1 MPHIKSPERDHVPV
15 AGVSTPPPHH
25 TPRLDIQGLRAVA
38 VGLVVLSH
46 AGVPLVGGGYI
57 GVDVFF
63 VISGF
68 LITSLLLRE
77 LATTGRISLRSFYAR
92 RALRLL
98 PASSLVI
105 VVTLGGAWL
114 FLSKARLAEYAGD
127 ALAGALYTVN
137 FRLAA
142 AGTDY
147 LAQDSPPSP
156 FQHMWSLA
164 VEEQFYLMW
173 PVLLLLTW
181 RIARGRRRLLAGPLA
196 ALCVVSFAA
205 GILVTNTSA
214 PWAYFGSLTRAW
226 ELSAG
231 ALLALATAGLR
242 RLPAALSGLAAPLS
256 WLGLAC
262 VTLAALCY
270 DEETPFPGHHALLP
284 VAGTVLVL
292 AGGCAP
298 TRFGAGLLLERRPL
312 VWLGGLSYGWY
323 LWHWPLLV
331 IAPAALG
338 RPDGTADV
346 PLALAL
352 SAVALAL
359 AWITLRLVENPV
371 RFHRAFH
378 GRPRR
383 ALTLGVALTA
393 SASALSLTATA
404 VPPTIEVGDPTPAL
418 ARALSDA
425 PDPQTRL
432 AELLNSSP
440 TALPSNL
447 APPLPRVKSSRS
459 ALYRDGCHV
468 NYAATRPRQPCAY
481 GDRTSSRTVVLFGDS
496 HAAQWFPA
504 LQRLA
509 DAHGWKLVSMTKASC
524 KVADVTTVNGQKPYT
539 ACDTW
544 RSHAMADIKALRPA
558 LVIASSSDAGN
569 LARPDSDLLR
579 QWTTGF
585 ERTFR
590 ELGASGARVAALLDT
605 PWPKGDPVD
614 CAANNSLQ
622 LRACANRLPAAT
634 RDASRGRALRAAAE
648 STATTVIDP
657 APWVCA
663 PRTGLCPVV
672 VADTAVYRDDSHL
685 SEAYA
690 EALTPVLAL
699 TLGRLMT

>member
-1 MPHIKSPERDHVPV
+1 MTSTMPTAARTVPA
-15 AGVSTPPPHH
+15 AGGSAPPHSH
-25 TPRLDIQGLRAVA
+25 PPRRDIQGLRAVA
-38 VGLVVLSH
+38 VALVVLSH
-46 AGVPLVGGGYI
+46 AGVSRVGGGYV

-77 LATTGRISLRSFYAR
+77 LATTGRVSLRSFYAR

-105 VVTLGGAWL
+105 AVTLGGAWL
-114 FLSKARLAEYAGD
+114 FLSKARLAEYAVD
-127 ALAGALYTVN
+127 ALAGALYVVN

-147 LAQDSPPSP
+147 LAQNSPPSP
-156 FQHMWSLA
+156 LQHVWSLA
-164 VEEQFYLMW
+164 VEEQFYLVW

-181 RIARGRRRLLAGPLA
+181 RLARGRHALVAVPLA

-205 GILVTNTSA
+205 GVLVTHTSA
-214 PWAYFGSLTRAW
+214 PWAYFSSLTRAW
-226 ELSAG
+226 ELGAG
-231 ALLALATAGLR
+231 ALLALAATRLR
-242 RLPAALSGLAAPLS
+242 RLPAALAAPLS

-262 VTLAALCY
+262 VTLAALWY
-270 DEETPFPGHHALLP
+270 DDETPFPGHHALLP

-298 TRFGAGLLLERRPL
+298 TAYGAGRLLERRPL

-338 RPDGTADV
+338 RADGTAEV
-346 PLALAL
+346 PPALAL

-359 AWITLRLVENPV
+359 AWLTLRLVENPV
-371 RFHRAFH
+371 RFHHAFRAH
-378 GRPRR
+378 PRR
-383 ALTLGVALTA
+383 ALALGAALTA

-404 VPPTIEVGDPTPAL
+404 VPPTIEVGGPAPAL
-418 ARALSDA
+418 ARALSDT
-425 PDPQTRL
+425 PDPRTRL
-432 AELLNSSP
+432 AELLASSP
-440 TALPSNL
+440 GALPSNL
-447 APPLPRVKSSRS
+447 ATPLPRVKSSRS

-468 NYAATRPRQPCAY
+468 DRAATRPRSCVY

-504 LQRLA
+504 LRRLA
-509 DAHGWKLVSMTKASC
+509 DARGWRLVPLTKASC
-524 KVADVTTVNGQKPYT
+524 KVADVTIVNLHKPYT

-544 RSHAMADIKALRPA
+544 RSNALERIRALRPA
-558 LVIASSSDAGN
+558 LVLASSSDAGDP
-569 LARPDSDLLR
+569 ARPATDPLQ

-585 ERTFR
+585 AHTYRALR
-590 ELGASGARVAALLDT
+590 GSGARVAALLDT
-605 PWPKGDPVD
+605 PWPKGDPID
-614 CAANNSLQ
+614 CAARNSLQ
-622 LRACANRLPAAT
+622 LHACAHHLPEAP
-634 RDASRGRALRAAAE
+634 RDATRGRAVRAAA
-648 STATTVIDP
+648 SATGATVIDP
-657 APWVCA
+657 TPWVCA
-663 PRTGLCPVV
+663 PRTGVCPVV
-672 VADTAVYRDDSHL
+672 VADTAVHRDDSHL

-690 EALTPVLAL
+690 EALAPLLAAPL
-699 TLGRLMT
+699 DRLVGAP

>member
-1 MPHIKSPERDHVPV
+1 MTSTTPATTRTPVP
-15 AGVSTPPPHH
+15 APGRTAPSGG
-25 TPRLDIQGLRAVA
+25 RALRADIQGLRAVA

-77 LATTGRISLRSFYAR
+77 LATSGRVSLRSFYAR

-105 VVTLGGAWL
+105 AVTLGGAWL

-147 LAQDSPPSP
+147 LAQNGPPSP
-156 FQHMWSLA
+156 FQHVWSLA
-164 VEEQFYLMW
+164 VEEQFYLVW

-181 RIARGRRRLLAGPLA
+181 RIARGRRAVVAVPLA
-196 ALCVVSFAA
+196 ALCLISFTASV
-205 GILVTNTSA
+205 LVTNASA
-214 PWAYFGSLTRAW
+214 PWAYFATPTRAW
-226 ELSAG
+226 ELGAG
-231 ALLALATAGLR
+231 ALLALADARLR
-242 RLPAALSGLAAPLS
+242 RLPARLAAPLT

-262 VTLAALCY
+262 VTSAAFWY
-270 DEETPFPGHHALLP
+270 DDRTPFPGHHALLP

-298 TRFGAGLLLERRPL
+298 TRFGAGRLLERRPL
-312 VWLGGLSYGWY
+312 VRIGGLSYGWY

-331 IAPAALG
+331 IVPSALG
-338 RPDGTADV
+338 STDGTAEV
-346 PLALAL
+346 PLALGL
-352 SAVALAL
+352 SAVALGL
-359 AWITLRLVENPV
+359 ARLTLLLVENPV
-371 RFHRAFH
+371 RFHRVFH

-383 ALTLGVALTA
+383 ALALGAALTA
-393 SASALSLTATA
+393 SVSALSLTATA
-404 VPPTIEVGDPTPAL
+404 VPPTIEVGGPAPAL
-418 ARALSDA
+418 ARALTDA
-425 PDPQTRL
+425 PDPQGRL
-432 AELLNSSP
+432 AELLTSSP
-440 TALPSNL
+440 TALPGNL
-447 APPLPRVKSSRS
+447 APPLTEVKSSRS
-459 ALYRDGCHV
+459 AVYRDGCHV
-468 NYAATRPRQPCAY
+468 GYAATRPRLCVY

-504 LQRLA
+504 LRRLA
-509 DAHGWKLVSMTKASC
+509 GERGWRLVSLTKASC
-524 KVADVTTVNGQKPYT
+524 KAADLTVVSGHKPYT

-544 RSHAMADIKALRPA
+544 RSHAVRTIGTLRPA
-558 LVIASSSDAGN
+558 LVVVSSSDAGDP
-569 LARPDSDLLR
+569 AHPAADPAR

-585 ERTFR
+585 AHTFR
-590 ELGASGARVAALLDT
+590 ALGASGARVAALLDT
-605 PWPKGDPVD
+605 PWPKADPID
-614 CAANNSLQ
+614 CAAGNSLQ
-622 LRACANRLPAAT
+622 LHACANHLPEAT
-634 RDASRGRALRAAAE
+634 RDATRHRAVRAAAL
-648 STATTVIDP
+648 ATGATVVDP
-657 APWVCA
+657 TPWVCS

-672 VADTAVYRDDSHL
+672 VADTAVHRDDSHL

-690 EALTPVLAL
+690 EALAPVLAPAL
-699 TLGRLMT
+699 DRLVAGP

>member
-1 MPHIKSPERDHVPV
+1 MTSTMPTV
-15 AGVSTPPPHH
+15 APSVSAAGESAPPHSRP
-25 TPRLDIQGLRAVA
+25 PRLDIQGLRAVA

-46 AGVPLVGGGYI
+46 AGVSRVGGGYV

-77 LATTGRISLRSFYAR
+77 LATTGRVSLRSFYAR

-105 VVTLGGAWL
+105 AITLGGAWL

-127 ALAGALYTVN
+127 ALAGALYAVN

-147 LAQDSPPSP
+147 LAQSSPPSP
-156 FQHMWSLA
+156 FQHVWSLA
-164 VEEQFYLMW
+164 VEEQFYLVW

-181 RIARGRRRLLAGPLA
+181 RIARGRRARVAVPLA
-196 ALCVVSFAA
+196 ALCVVSFAM
-205 GILVTNTSA
+205 GVLVTNTSA
-214 PWAYFGSLTRAW
+214 PWAYFSSLTRAW
-226 ELSAG
+226 ELGAG
-231 ALLALATAGLR
+231 ALLALAAARLR
-242 RLPAALSGLAAPLS
+242 RLPGALAAPLS

-262 VTLAALCY
+262 VTLAALWY
-270 DEETPFPGHHALLP
+270 DDETPFPGHHALLP

-298 TRFGAGLLLERRPL
+298 TAYGAGRLLERRPL

-338 RPDGTADV
+338 RADGTADV

-352 SAVALAL
+352 SAVALGL
-359 AWITLRLVENPV
+359 AWLTLRLVENPV
-371 RFHRAFH
+371 RFHRAFRR
-378 GRPRR
+378 RPRR
-383 ALTLGVALTA
+383 ALALGAALTA

-404 VPPTIEVGDPTPAL
+404 VPPTIEVGGPAPAL
-418 ARALSDA
+418 ARALADA
-425 PDPQTRL
+425 PDPRTRL
-432 AELLNSSP
+432 AELLTSSP

-447 APPLPRVKSSRS
+447 ATALTRVKSSRS

-468 NYAATRPRQPCAY
+468 DRAATRPLPCVY

-504 LQRLA
+504 LRRLA
-509 DAHGWKLVSMTKASC
+509 VARGWRLVPLTKASC
-524 KVADVTTVNGQKPYT
+524 KVADVTIVNLHKPYT

-544 RSHAMADIKALRPA
+544 RSHALERIRALRPA
-558 LVIASSSDAGN
+558 LVLASSSDAGDP
-569 LARPDSDLLR
+569 ARPAADPLR

-585 ERTFR
+585 EHTFR
-590 ELGASGARVAALLDT
+590 ALRGSGARVAALLDT
-605 PWPKGDPVD
+605 PWPKGDPID
-614 CAANNSLQ
+614 CAARNSLQ
-622 LRACANRLPAAT
+622 LRACAHHLPQAT
-634 RDASRGRALRAAAE
+634 RDATRGRAVRAAA
-648 STATTVIDP
+648 SVTGTTVIDP
-657 APWVCA
+657 TPWVCA
-663 PRTGLCPVV
+663 PRTGVCPVV
-672 VADTAVYRDDSHL
+672 VADTAVHRDDSHL

-690 EALTPVLAL
+690 EALTPLLAAQL
-699 TLGRLMT
+699 DRLVDAP